1 MLSALV
7 LAASIASC
15 TVENARYGLRG
26 APGVTAR
33 FYTVQ
38 STPDWPTGLALG
50 VRVAKTG
57 RSYWFL
63 PWQGGT
69 DQKTNLAWVRE
80 SNSPARL
87 QPVRRDMEMFATD
100 ASYNLHAQVPRLH
113 EIAPVHMLLPGLSHL
128 AWYST
133 TDVHRDSLPR
143 AFFDL
148 TGCEA
153 SGRTEPAP
161 RIEFPAVP

>member
-1 MLSALV
+1 MISILI
-7 LAASIASC
+7 AAVSVASC
-15 TVENARYGLRG
+15 PVENARYELRG

-33 FYTVQ
+33 FHTVRR
-38 STPDWPTGLALG
+38 TPDWPTGLALR
-50 VRVAKTG
+50 VRVAKSG

-69 DQKTNLAWVRE
+69 NQKTNFAWVRE
-80 SNSPARL
+80 SNSPIQF

-100 ASYNLHAQVPRLH
+100 ASYNLHTQVPKAHSL
-113 EIAPVHMLLPGLSHL
+113 APAHMLLPDLGNI

-133 TDVHRDSLPR
+133 TDLHRDSLPR

-148 TGCEA
+148 VSCEA
-153 SGRTEPAP
+153 SGRTEATP
-161 RIEFPAVP
+161 RITFPAIP

>member
-1 MLSALV
+1 MISILI
-7 LAASIASC
+7 AAVSIASC
-15 TVENARYGLRG
+15 PVENARYELRG
-26 APGVTAR
+26 ALGVTAR
-33 FYTVQ
+33 FHAVQ
-38 STPDWPTGLALG
+38 RMPDWPAGVALR
-50 VRVAKTG
+50 VRVAKSG

-80 SNSPARL
+80 SNSPIQF

-100 ASYNLHAQVPRLH
+100 ASYNLQALVPKAHSL
-113 EIAPVHMLLPGLSHL
+113 APVHMLLPDLNNI

-148 TGCEA
+148 ARCEA
-153 SGRTEPAP
+153 SERTEPAP